1 MTQAR
6 DADLTS
12 LLDLVRSSLGVSAA
26 LLLLTDGTSFAS
38 SRSAADEA
46 GLRAHAADHASALV
60 LGGLRTAMA
69 PLESGN
75 GTVWIGRRGPQ
86 SFAAAALEA
95 LRSFAGL
102 MDSALLR
109 REEAARLAANLLRTK
124 DELARKQAEI
134 EQNRRIFE
142 RASTAA
148 RIGVW
153 ECDLTRGNRL
163 RWTDAVYDL
172 FDLPRQSPVERDDI
186 LKLYDPASRLAI
198 ATHRERAIRDGTG
211 FSIDVHFVTA
221 LGNDRWIRLT
231 GEVETE
237 NGVPVR
243 FFGMKQDITEEKALW
258 DQTRYLAESDVM
270 TGLANRSLFQATLSV
285 IGAKNGGRGAVGAL
299 LLVDLDGF
307 KQVNDTFGHALGDE
321 CLRQIALRLRDVCR
335 TAILVARVGGD
346 EFAVLMDDATGPDQ
360 ARLLALAILQA
371 LSPPVL
377 WGEYSFRIG
386 ASIGI
391 AIPDAS
397 RQDNPS
403 ELFTQADIALY
414 AAKAGG
420 KNTFRIFDPQ
430 MKRDCDLRFE
440 TVRNIA
446 RALSADE
453 LALFYQPKLR
463 LDDGSHAGFEALL
476 RWCKPCGEV
485 VTAGAFQSAFDDP
498 ELSARIGRFVVE
510 QAVQRAAHWHRQGLD
525 FGHIAIN
532 LSTAQ
537 LLDPSFGD
545 VLIAR
550 MAELGLAPHMIEV
563 EVTENV
569 FLDKEQ
575 GPVQRILER
584 LKDSGVRVALDDFGT
599 GHASLVHLRSYPIDI
614 IKIDRSFVRHFL
626 HSVQDRAIL
635 ETILRLGASLG
646 MDIVAEGIET
656 VPQFETLRALGCK
669 LGQGFLFSQ
678 AVPPDA
684 AAALL
689 RPIGFA
695 PLRQAV

>member
-1 MTQAR
+1 
-6 DADLTS
+6 
-12 LLDLVRSSLGVSAA
+12 
-26 LLLLTDGTSFAS
+26 
-38 SRSAADEA
+38 
-46 GLRAHAADHASALV
+46 
-60 LGGLRTAMA
+60 
-69 PLESGN
+69 
-75 GTVWIGRRGPQ
+75 
-86 SFAAAALEA
+86 
-95 LRSFAGL
+95 
-102 MDSALLR
+102 
-109 REEAARLAANLLRTK
+109 
-124 DELARKQAEI
+124 
-134 EQNRRIFE
+134 
-142 RASTAA
+142 
-148 RIGVW
+148 
-153 ECDLTRGNRL
+153 
-163 RWTDAVYDL
+163 
-172 FDLPRQSPVERDDI
+172 
-186 LKLYDPASRLAI
+186 
-198 ATHRERAIRDGTG
+198 
-211 FSIDVHFVTA
+211 
-221 LGNDRWIRLT
+221 
-231 GEVETE
+231 
-237 NGVPVR
+237 
-243 FFGMKQDITEEKALW
+243 
-258 DQTRYLAESDVM
+258 VM

-430 MKRDCDLRFE
+430 MKRDCDQRFE
-440 TVRNIA
+440 AVRNIA

-689 RPIGFA
+689 KPIGFA

>member
-6 DADLTS
+6 DADLRS
-12 LLDLVRSSLGVSAA
+12 LLELARSSLGASAA
-26 LLLLTDGTSFAS
+26 LLIFGNGQTMAS
-38 SRSAADEA
+38 ARSAADEA
-46 GLRAHAADHASALV
+46 ALREHASNPADTLAPNGYRFAMAAFESGPGALWIARRGTQSFAAHAADALQSLTRLMESTITRHVEAS
-60 LGGLRTAMA
+60 
-69 PLESGN
+69 
-75 GTVWIGRRGPQ
+75 
-86 SFAAAALEA
+86 
-95 LRSFAGL
+95 
-102 MDSALLR
+102 
-109 REEAARLAANLLRTK
+109 RLAAKLSRTSS
-124 DELARKQAEI
+124 ELTRKQAEL
-134 EQNRRIFE
+134 EQNRRIFD
-142 RASTAA
+142 RASAAA

-153 ECDLTRGNRL
+153 ECDLVNNNRL

-172 FDLPRQSPVERDDI
+172 FDLPRQSPLVRDEI

-198 ATHRERAIRDGTG
+198 ATHRERAMRDGTG
-211 FSIDVHFVTA
+211 FSIDVRFVT
-221 LGNDRWIRLT
+221 LRGNERWIRLT
-231 GEVETE
+231 AETE
-237 NGVPVR
+237 IENGIPVR

-258 DQTRYLAESDVM
+258 DRTRYLAESDVM

-285 IGAKNGGRGAVGAL
+285 IGAQNGGKGAVGAL

-335 TAILVARVGGD
+335 KAILVARVGGD
-346 EFAVLMDDATGPDQ
+346 EFAVLMDETTGPVE
-360 ARLLALAILQA
+360 ARLLAQAMLQA

-386 ASIGI
+386 ASVGI
-391 AIPDAS
+391 AVPDPN
-397 RQDNPS
+397 RQDNPT

-420 KNTFRIFDPQ
+420 KNTFRMFDPQ
-430 MKRDCDLRFE
+430 MKHDSDRRFE

-446 RALSADE
+446 RALSSDE

-463 LDDGSHAGFEALL
+463 LEDGSHAGFEALL
-476 RWCKPCGEV
+476 RWRKPAGEV
-485 VTAGAFQSAFDDP
+485 VAAGAFQSAFDDP
-498 ELSARIGRFVVE
+498 ELSARLGRFVLE
-510 QAVQRAAHWHRQGLD
+510 QAVQQAARWQESGLD

-563 EVTENV
+563 EVTESV

-584 LKDSGVRVALDDFGT
+584 LKGSGVRVALDDFGT

-626 HSVQDRAIL
+626 HSAQDRAIL

-656 VPQFETLRALGCK
+656 IPQFEALRGLGCK
-669 LGQGFLFSQ
+669 LGQGYLFSQ
-678 AVPPDA
+678 AVPA
-684 AAALL
+684 HEAAALL
-689 RPIGFA
+689 KPRRNAG
-695 PLRQAV
+695 LRWAG